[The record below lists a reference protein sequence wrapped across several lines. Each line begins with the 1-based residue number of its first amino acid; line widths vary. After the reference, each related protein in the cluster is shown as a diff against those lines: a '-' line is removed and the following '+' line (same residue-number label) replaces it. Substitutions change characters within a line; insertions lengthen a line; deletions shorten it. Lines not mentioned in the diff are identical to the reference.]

1 MQRTVSFLT
10 RSPKGDTRRYPRNF
24 KPGPAQKEC
33 NEANNGESPFAA
45 QKIEHDGEGNPYKK
59 GAQQEVGQN
68 KNAKNGEGSSD
79 IWLFDTAIVLPAS
92 NVDYFGQ
99 L

>member
-10 RSPKGDTRRYPRNF
+10 CGPKGDAGHYSCNF
-24 KPGPAQKEC
+24 KPGPAQEER
-33 NEANNGESPFAA
+33 NEANNGESPLAA
-45 QKIEHDGEGNPYKK
+45 QKVEHDGEGNPYKER
-59 GAQQEVGQN
+59 AQQKVGQN
-68 KNAKNGEGSSD
+68 KNAKNGDGSSD